1 MYQLFSSALSCHV
14 VYGCKLNIWL
24 SGACLMLPP
33 SILCIIELCFV
44 PPSSPEFQRE
54 HSYSW
59 GTLTVSMVQQYT
71 TQANKLSRIWN
82 MFKLVWCIMKNNSN
96 LLQFRLWQ
104 YWLWSFKFLP
114 KKYQI
119 LFYIIK
125 LNWFCFKMHLWLKE
139 KVKISWLYFNRYKCF
154 LWTCSLLVW

>member
-1 MYQLFSSALSCHV
+1 MLSQLIYSSNLGCHSILTEFSCALSCHV

-24 SGACLMLPP
+24 SGACLMLPH

-59 GTLTVSMVQQYT
+59 GTLTVSMVQHHT

-96 LLQFRLWQ
+96 LLQSRLWQ
-104 YWLWSFKFLP
+104 YWLWSFKFLH
-114 KKYQI
+114 KNYQI
-119 LFYIIK
+119 QHFWPITKADDSGNCKY
-125 LNWFCFKMHLWLKE
+125 M
-139 KVKISWLYFNRYKCF
+139 Y
-154 LWTCSLLVW
+154 